1 MNSNLEQKKESA
13 VDDAIKLKE
22 AGKRLFYIIGKFPDY
37 ESEIREVFGIV
48 AFIKENNAK
57 IFVPKNILKTILS
70 KMTAGSPIQAT
81 PLPKKEITQ
90 DIHASIAEDEEY
102 GGESPEIENNLMP
115 GKWKIILP
123 VVILAV
129 ITGITLLRSDSK
141 KKDEIINQN
150 IGTSQN
156 SDELKK

>member
-70 KMTAGSPIQAT
+70 KMTAGSPIQAS
-81 PLPKKEITQ
+81 PLPEKEIAQ
-90 DIHASIAEDEEY
+90 DIHASIAEDEDY
-102 GGESPEIENNLMP
+102 GGEPPEIENNLMP

-123 VVILAV
+123 VVILAF
-129 ITGITLLRSDSK
+129 IAGITLLRSDSK
-141 KKDEIINQN
+141 KKDEIINQH